1 MSTRLAGLA
10 QRLVQLA
17 LLSAVLAAWY
27 LLTLPGHINPL
38 LLPAPAPVFAKFG
51 ALLAGGT
58 IWPDL
63 FVTVSEWL
71 VAFAIAAVAG
81 CVVGY
86 LVSLTPY
93 AVRVFDPLLAGLY
106 SIPAIL
112 LFPLYLLFFG
122 LGPGSKIAIGTTIAF
137 FPIVLNT
144 IAGLSCVQRTYIL
157 AARSMGAGNVQL
169 FWRVMLPA
177 ALPVV
182 LTGLRLGGIISF
194 MTILGCEMISSLSG
208 LGHRIVEL
216 AENMEPVATFA
227 YILFAVFL
235 AVLINVAVALA
246 EARGRRWAE

>member
-1 MSTRLAGLA
+1 MSTRPGAFW
-10 QRLVQLA
+10 QQLVQLA
-17 LLSAVLAAWY
+17 LMLAVIAAWY
-27 LLTLPGHINPL
+27 AFTLPGRINPL
-38 LLPAPAPVFAKFG
+38 LLPAPGPVFAKFG
-51 ALLAGGT
+51 ALLATGAM
-58 IWPDL
+58 WPDL

-71 VAFAIAAVAG
+71 IAFVIAAVAG
-81 CVVGY
+81 CVIGY
-86 LVSLTPY
+86 LVSRTPY
-93 AVRVFDPLLAGLY
+93 GVRVFDPLLAGLY
-106 SIPAIL
+106 SIPMIL

-122 LGPGSKIAIGTTIAF
+122 LGPASKVAIGVTVAF
-137 FPIVLNT
+137 FPIALNT
-144 IAGLSCVQRTYIL
+144 IAGLSCVQRAYVL

-227 YILFAVFL
+227 YILFAILL
-235 AVLINVAVALA
+235 AVLINVGIALA